1 MKKIVS
7 IIAVG
12 AKDENDTINSISDA
26 GFLTLF
32 NWNGSNWLQ
41 MAEKL
46 YGLNYQEKL
55 DRKHGFSLSGDG
67 KSFVLN
73 YSKENSGNG
82 MVN

>member
-1 MKKIVS
+1 
-7 IIAVG
+7 
-12 AKDENDTINSISDA
+12 
-26 GFLTLF
+26 
-32 NWNGSNWLQ
+32 